1 MPITVDGIVIT
12 DSQIADA
19 TEALRQMSYFTYG
32 EVQAQLKAAG
42 AQTAATY
49 RGADRLL
56 QKLRKA
62 GQISYANGRWGW
74 VEARG
79 EGV

>member
-12 DSQIADA
+12 DTQIADT
-19 TEALRQMSYFTYG
+19 TEALKQMSYFTYS
-32 EVQAQLKAAG
+32 EVQCQLHAAG
-42 AQTAATY
+42 VSKAATY

-62 GQISYANGRWGW
+62 GSIAYASGKWGW
-74 VEARG
+74 L
-79 EGV
+79 